1 MQPVMFSLEAPDI
14 KRGIAALKY
23 IKIINNLLRPLESP
37 MAAKKEPHKTT
48 GRPTRSQ
55 VRAIIA
61 AHNRFQKNTSP
72 GIDLRG

>member
-1 MQPVMFSLEAPDI
+1 MQAVMFSLEAPDI

-23 IKIINNLLRPLESP
+23 MKIINNLLRPLESP

-61 AHNRFQKNTSP
+61 AHNRFKKIPRRESIC
-72 GIDLRG
+72 GG